1 MMQQTEEL
9 TSESLQRGLPMRSER
24 LEALGDR
31 EYQSPEGMDQEG
43 GAPREMS

>member
-24 LEALGDR
+24 QSLEALADR
-31 EYQSPEGMDQEG
+31 EYQSPEGMDQE
-43 GAPREMS
+43 